1 MVRLAGGPMLLSS
14 LPADEACRGSRREVG
29 STDRPSC
36 ARPAVFDA
44 I

>member
-14 LPADEACRGSRREVG
+14 LPADGARRGGWREVG

-36 ARPAVFDA
+36 GRPAAFVA